1 MSNVRKIALTLVTA
15 LFVGIALGGIL
26 SWRSGYRLYVVK
38 TGSMAP
44 ALMAGDAVLDGPAKG
59 TYGSGEIITFRHSSL
74 TTDLVTHRVTDIQS
88 GKIHTKGDAN
98 RTADAWDISPDQ
110 VQGVVVQRLP
120 RFGYLIVF
128 LRQPTGIASL
138 LILGV
143 AVMLLWGLL
152 NPSTAKA
159 TLPEPGRPAPSDP
172 AEDDAVPSGMG
183 GGNTGTTLADQRSQ
197 NRSVPSRPRSL

>member
-1 MSNVRKIALTLVTA
+1 MSLGRKIATMLTAGLLCAVA
-15 LFVGIALGGIL
+15 AGGFL
-26 SWRSGYRLYVVK
+26 AWHSGYRLYIVH

-44 ALMAGDAVLDGPAKG
+44 TLRAGDVVLDGPTSGA
-59 TYGSGEIITFRHSSL
+59 YGPGDIITFRHSSL
-74 TTDLVTHRVTDIQS
+74 STDLVTHRITDIQS

-98 RTADAWDISPDQ
+98 RTADVWDIRPDQ

-152 NPSTAKA
+152 NPSTAKV
-159 TLPEPGRPAPSDP
+159 TLPESGRPAPSDP
-172 AEDDAVPSGMG
+172 AEEDAVPAGI
-183 GGNTGTTLADQRSQ
+183 GNS
-197 NRSVPSRPRSL
+197 PSL

>member
-26 SWRSGYRLYVVK
+26 AWNSGYRLYVVK

-44 ALMAGDAVLDGPAKG
+44 ALMAGDAVLDGPATG
-59 TYGSGEIITFRHSSL
+59 SYGSGEIITFRHSSL
-74 TTDLVTHRVTDIQS
+74 STDLVTHRVTDVQS

-98 RTADAWDISPDQ
+98 RTADVWDIRPDQ

-152 NPSTAKA
+152 NPSTVKE
-159 TLPEPGRPAPSDP
+159 TLPEPAR
-172 AEDDAVPSGMG
+172 
-183 GGNTGTTLADQRSQ
+183 
-197 NRSVPSRPRSL
+197 RSLQS

>member
-1 MSNVRKIALTLVTA
+1 MSNVRKIALMLVTV
-15 LFVGIALGGIL
+15 LFCAIALGGIL
-26 SWRSGYRLYVVK
+26 AWDSGYRLYVVK

-44 ALMAGDAVLDGPAKG
+44 ELMAGDAVLDGPAKG
-59 TYGSGEIITFRHSSL
+59 IYGSGEIITFRQSSHG
-74 TTDLVTHRVTDIQS
+74 TDLVTHRVTDVQS

-98 RTADAWDISPDQ
+98 RTADVWDVSPDQ

-152 NPSTAKA
+152 NPSTARV
-159 TLPEPGRPAPSDP
+159 TLPETGRPAPSNP
-172 AEDDAVPSGMG
+172 AEEDAVPAGMG
-183 GGNTGTTLADQRSQ
+183 DGSAGTAR
-197 NRSVPSRPRSL
+197 